1 MPPRPA
7 PLTLGNFGHRTHGIA
22 KQRTVIVAD
31 RCVGIGT
38 RMFGRIGTVGHAG
51 NSLKQ
56 KSVDL
61 SYASEPAA
69 RLHVPIFLLSIE
81 SLHAITAE

>member
-1 MPPRPA
+1 
-7 PLTLGNFGHRTHGIA
+7 
-22 KQRTVIVAD
+22 
-31 RCVGIGT
+31 
-38 RMFGRIGTVGHAG
+38 MFGRIGTVGHAG

-81 SLHAITAE
+81 PLHAITAE